1 MRQRSFIAVA
11 VLVAVLI
18 VGAVAVYAYDS
29 SRDDQIAEGVSIADV
44 DVGGLGTEEAREVVR
59 REVAADLEQPIA
71 ARYAKRRFVL
81 SVKSARLRADV
92 DGMVDEALEES
103 RDGNIIGRV
112 ARDLTGGE
120 EGAQVA
126 PRVFYSRQAVGRL
139 VKRVERGVN
148 RPARDATLNFPSLT
162 RVKEQRGVK
171 VKAGVLRGRVEQALT
186 VPGVGREVTT
196 PTRILQPKV
205 TRKELAARYPHL
217 LVINRPGFQLT
228 YYRKLRRVST
238 HTIAVGQVGLETPA
252 GMYRIENKAI
262 NPAWHVPT
270 SSWAGSLAGTVV
282 PGGTPQ
288 NPLKARWMGI
298 AAGAGIHGTDQVGSL
313 GSAASHGCVRMSIPE
328 VIELYDK
335 VPVKTPVYVA

>member
-44 DVGGLGTEEAREVVR
+44 DVGGLGTEEARHVVR

-71 ARYAKRRFVL
+71 VRYAKRRFVL